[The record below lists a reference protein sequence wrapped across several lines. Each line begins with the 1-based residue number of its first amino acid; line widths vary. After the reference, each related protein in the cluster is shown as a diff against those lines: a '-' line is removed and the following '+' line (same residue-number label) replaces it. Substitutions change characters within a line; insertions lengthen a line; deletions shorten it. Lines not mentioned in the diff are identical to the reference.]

1 MKLNITPFH
10 FEELIKKGYTLDM
23 IYMLSLID
31 AEYDVS
37 PLCEGSMKI
46 SGVYNSLIRRGLI
59 TENDKITTIGVGL
72 LEYIKSDTKMK
83 IIKRKPATEE
93 FEEWWKVFPGTDTF
107 SHKGKKFT
115 GSRTLRQNRDG
126 CRLAFDK
133 ILIEGEYSASI
144 LINAL
149 LYDVTQK
156 KEMSV
161 KTGNNKLS
169 YMQNSL
175 TYLTQRSYEPFIELM
190 NEGVVIQESNNVQ
203 HGTDI

>member
-23 IYMLSLID
+23 IYLLSLID
-31 AEYDVS
+31 AEYDIA
-37 PLCEGSMKI
+37 PLCNSSMKI
-46 SGVYNSLIRRGLI
+46 GAVYQSLIRRGLI
-59 TENDKITTIGVGL
+59 TDNDKPTTIGKSL
-72 LEYIKSDTKMK
+72 LEYIKSDTKLK

-93 FEEWWKVFPGTDTF
+93 FEQWWKSYPGTDTF
-107 SHKGKKFT
+107 THKGKKFS
-115 GSRTLRQNRDG
+115 GSRTLRLNRDE

-133 ILIEGEYSASI
+133 ILIEGEYPAST

-175 TYLTQRSYEPFIELM
+175 TYLNQRSYEPFIELM

-203 HGTDI
+203 YGTDI

>member
-1 MKLNITPFH
+1 
-10 FEELIKKGYTLDM
+10 
-23 IYMLSLID
+23 MLSLID
-31 AEYDVS
+31 AEYDVI
-37 PLCEGSMKI
+37 PLCEASMKI
-46 SGVYNSLIRRGLI
+46 SAVYNSLIRRGLI
-59 TENDKITTIGVGL
+59 TENDKTTTIGKGL
-72 LEYIKSDTKMK
+72 LEYINTPDTKMK

-133 ILIEGEYSASI
+133 ILIEGEYPAST
-144 LINAL
+144 LVSAL
-149 LYDVTQK
+149 LYDVAQK
-156 KEMSV
+156 KENSV

-175 TYLTQRSYEPFIELM
+175 TYLNQRSYEPFIELM
-190 NEGVVIQESNNVQ
+190 NEGVVIQESSNVQ